1 MLGERCRTF
10 PVHKGCVMKLLQKV
24 KAMLM
29 VGLLL
34 LTGLMGSVA
43 HAAGTVDLTTIT
55 GAVSAGDIT
64 VGVLAIGAVMAVVYM
79 TIKAAKIVIGVLK
92 AS

>member
-1 MLGERCRTF
+1 MFALALF
-10 PVHKGCVMKLLQKV
+10 VMFALI
-24 KAMLM
+24 
-29 VGLLL
+29 G
-34 LTGLMGSVA
+34 GVA